1 MSVKTY
7 NLYKITH
14 LNGKR
19 ECINAFSPVQALENM
34 ATPESESPVT
44 TLLLDKR
51 GIPTVVT
58 EAPVNWVAQAYPAE
72 AVEAG
77 CLAFPT
83 NGTSEAGSN
92 LKLIEVAKA
101 GFTFDHW
108 EDNNGNNLGI
118 EEILDIT
125 VTPLADG
132 EASREYKAIFV
143 EA

>member
-1 MSVKTY
+1 MAVKTY

-14 LNGKR
+14 LNGKH
-19 ECINAFSPVQALENM
+19 ESINAFSPIQALENM
-34 ATPESESPVT
+34 ATPESESPVS
-44 TLLLDKR
+44 TLTLDKR
-51 GIPTVVT
+51 SIPTVVT
-58 EAPVNWVAQAYPAE
+58 EAPVNWVAQAYPE
-72 AVEAG
+72 GAVEAG

-83 NGTSEAGSN
+83 NGTAEAGSN
-92 LKLIEVAKA
+92 LKLIEVAKT

-108 EDNNGNNLGI
+108 EDNNGNNLGT

-125 VTPLADG
+125 VAPLADG